1 MFVSFSQTIIKKIFF
16 DSIILLRFGGTK
28 VTKEEIYGAK
38 TPVKIWAVVNVNNIV
53 ISDLVETM
61 NYYNYLIGY
70 LDKVRSQ
77 LVLILPKMSA
87 YVEILKV

>member
-38 TPVKIWAVVNVNNIV
+38 TPIKI
-53 ISDLVETM
+53 
-61 NYYNYLIGY
+61 
-70 LDKVRSQ
+70 
-77 LVLILPKMSA
+77 
-87 YVEILKV
+87 